1 MDFKIDIEITW
12 KVFILFGNK
21 MDIMSHAMIIIILLT
36 CFIFYLP
43 PLSFPASYFKCP
55 CLPVINFLPF
65 SLSILLLKLNWE
77 QATRM
82 EKENILHV
90 AFFRIYDVHISCHS
104 DASDKSDIGTD
115 DDLFGFQ
122 IPTYNLPLL
131 NV

>member
-1 MDFKIDIEITW
+1 MDFKIDIEDYMKSIHTIRQQNGYY
-12 KVFILFGNK
+12 VSCHDHHYSFDMF
-21 MDIMSHAMIIIILLT
+21 H
-36 CFIFYLP
+36 FYLP
-43 PLSFPASYFKCP
+43 LLSFPASYFKCP

-65 SLSILLLKLNWE
+65 SLSILLLKLNWQ

>member
-1 MDFKIDIEITW
+1 
-12 KVFILFGNK
+12 
-21 MDIMSHAMIIIILLT
+21 
-36 CFIFYLP
+36 
-43 PLSFPASYFKCP
+43 
-55 CLPVINFLPF
+55 
-65 SLSILLLKLNWE
+65 
-77 QATRM
+77 M